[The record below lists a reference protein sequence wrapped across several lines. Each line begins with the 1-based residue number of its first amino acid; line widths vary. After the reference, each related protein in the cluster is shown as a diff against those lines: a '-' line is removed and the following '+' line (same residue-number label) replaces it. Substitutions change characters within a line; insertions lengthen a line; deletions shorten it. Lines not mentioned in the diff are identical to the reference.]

1 MDTLIGKFIE
11 LKESKGQY
19 YVLTGRE
26 IGERIFYLATTV
38 NEPIIPVLLRARVNN
53 GEMKAAEY
61 HGPDYEEILKQFSDV
76 QNYSGSMSLF
86 FT

>member
-19 YVLTGRE
+19 YVLAGRE
-26 IGERIFYLATTV
+26 IGKRIFYLATTV

-76 QNYSGSMSLF
+76 NQYNSSASL
-86 FT
+86 

>member
-1 MDTLIGKFIE
+1 METLIGKFIE

-26 IGERIFYLATTV
+26 IDKRIFYLATTA

-53 GEMKAAEY
+53 GEIKAAEY

-76 QNYSGSMSLF
+76 NQYNSSASL
-86 FT
+86 

>member
-1 MDTLIGKFIE
+1 LETLIGKFIE

-26 IGERIFYLATTV
+26 IDKRIFYLATTA

-53 GEMKAAEY
+53 GEIKAAEY

-76 QNYSGSMSLF
+76 NQYNSSVSL
-86 FT
+86 

>member
-1 MDTLIGKFIE
+1 METLIGKFIE

-26 IGERIFYLATTV
+26 IDKRIFYLATTA

-53 GEMKAAEY
+53 GEIKAAEY

-76 QNYSGSMSLF
+76 NQYNSSVSL
-86 FT
+86 